1 MDTKQFHRRVWAMVL
16 LLAMMITVM
25 GATLYDLQI
34 NNGKDL
40 YEQTQVKIAETQTI
54 ESARGEIL
62 DRNGQVLVS
71 NRVIYQVTL
80 DTEAMGENRN
90 DVIQIGRA
98 HV

>member
-16 LLAMMITVM
+16 LLAMMITIM

-54 ESARGEIL
+54 
-62 DRNGQVLVS
+62 
-71 NRVIYQVTL
+71 
-80 DTEAMGENRN
+80 
-90 DVIQIGRA
+90 
-98 HV
+98 

>member
-62 DRNGQVLVS
+62 DRNGQVLCP
-71 NRVIYQVTL
+71 T
-80 DTEAMGENRN
+80 G
-90 DVIQIGRA
+90 
-98 HV
+98 